1 VVRQRIRHFIN
12 SAKQRRTAAAYSIV
26 LVTREVLAVKHA
38 DDQYRYG
45 RLYGIASA
53 QATCPS
59 KSSDVAISR

>member
-1 VVRQRIRHFIN
+1 
-12 SAKQRRTAAAYSIV
+12 